1 MFYLIGDKIRNMVS
15 GETYRG
21 CLVPWGAGMI
31 SSSPDRRPDMR
42 RRNHKMISYKVVE
55 LSLVTDETI
64 EQALNLWTAQGWQFD
79 RLQFVVGE
87 ASRRPTMAFA
97 LFVREEAGTA

>member
-1 MFYLIGDKIRNMVS
+1 MVI
-15 GETYRG
+15 GETYR
-21 CLVPWGAGMI
+21 CFLFPWEAGMI
-31 SSSPDRRPDMR
+31 SSSSDRRPDMR
-42 RRNHKMISYKVVE
+42 WRNDNMISYKVVE

-87 ASRRPTMAFA
+87 ASRRPTMAFV
-97 LFVREEAGTA
+97 LFVREEADTA